1 MKKMIRYIV
10 MFALGWSVVW
20 GLDQVGI
27 AFKGED
33 DECNW
38 FVAVPVFVTVMVLA
52 NLLDKPL
59 RKLTGEIE

>member
-1 MKKMIRYIV
+1 

-27 AFKGED
+27 TFKGEG
-33 DECNW
+33 DEWNW
-38 FVAVPVFVTVMVLA
+38 LVAVPVFVTVMVLA

>member
-1 MKKMIRYIV
+1 MKKIIRYIV

-27 AFKGED
+27 TFKGED
-33 DECNW
+33 DEWNW
-38 FVAVPVFVTVMVLA
+38 LVAGPVFVTVMVLA

>member
-1 MKKMIRYIV
+1 MKKIIRYIA

-27 AFKGED
+27 TFKGED
-33 DECNW
+33 DEWNW
-38 FVAVPVFVTVMVLA
+38 IVAVPVFVTVMVLA